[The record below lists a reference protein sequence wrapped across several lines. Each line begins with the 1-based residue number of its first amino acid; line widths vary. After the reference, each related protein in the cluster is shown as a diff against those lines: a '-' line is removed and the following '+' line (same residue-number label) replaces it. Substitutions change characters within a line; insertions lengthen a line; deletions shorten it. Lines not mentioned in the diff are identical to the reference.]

1 MRNRSHNI
9 MVRMNDEEYD
19 RFRTNLKKSGQTQQA
34 YITNAVLHV
43 PVMPKEELKE
53 VQKISQIMAD
63 DNKQLRGMAGNLN
76 QMTKRLH
83 TFGEIP
89 QMEELLKLEELL
101 QLLREEGERPWQ
113 LLRLLLSRQKVTA
126 D

>member
-19 RFRTNLKKSGQTQQA
+19 QFRTNLKKSGQTQQA